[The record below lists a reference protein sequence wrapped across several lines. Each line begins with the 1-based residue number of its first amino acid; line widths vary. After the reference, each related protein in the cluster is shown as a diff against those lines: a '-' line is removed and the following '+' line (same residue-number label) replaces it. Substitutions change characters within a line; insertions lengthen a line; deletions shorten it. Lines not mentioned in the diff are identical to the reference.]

1 MRSKFSYLIFAM
13 VLIVIDQAS
22 KAWATLKLRPVMTLE
37 VLPGYFRLS
46 YATNRGVAFSMFA
59 ESSLNVRW
67 IFAVISILAAV
78 FVLSYL
84 WRTTAGQGRL
94 SFALALL
101 LSGIV
106 GNMIDRIRLGEVVDF
121 IELHWRDQY
130 VWPTFNVADSVICV
144 GAVLLAIEMIWEA
157 RANPAPAATE

>member
-1 MRSKFSYLIFAM
+1 MRAKLPYLILALFLVVA
-13 VLIVIDQAS
+13 DQAT
-22 KAWATLKLRPVMTLE
+22 KAWATLKLRPVMTIE
-37 VLPGYFRLS
+37 VLPGYFRFS

-67 IFAVISILAAV
+67 IFAVISIFAAV
-78 FVLSYL
+78 FVLNYL
-84 WRTTAGQGRL
+84 WRTAAWQRR
-94 SFALALL
+94 ANLALGL
-101 LSGIV
+101 LLAGIV

-121 IELHWRDQY
+121 IEVHWRDQY
-130 VWPTFNVADSVICV
+130 VWPTFNVADSAICV